1 MYYVV
6 IFVYRTRHELRVYIK
21 ERSAMKTCLKQIR
34 IEKGFTQSDIANR
47 INISTRQ
54 YQRIE
59 NNESKPSYDVIL
71 KLQSLFNESIDKLL
85 DTIL

>member
-1 MYYVV
+1 
-6 IFVYRTRHELRVYIK
+6 
-21 ERSAMKTCLKQIR
+21 MKTCLKQLR
-34 IEKGFTQSDIANR
+34 TEKGFTQSDIANQ

-71 KLQSLFNESIDKLL
+71 KLQTLFNESIDKLL
-85 DTIL
+85 DTF

>member
-1 MYYVV
+1 
-6 IFVYRTRHELRVYIK
+6 
-21 ERSAMKTCLKQIR
+21 MKTCLKQIR